1 MNKLLLISLL
11 LLVVFSC
18 KDDEN
23 PQETSNK
30 IPTVD
35 TIIVKEEIVKGMQG
49 FSRRGRSIR
58 YFVITGSDT
67 SSFRPN
73 ILQDNKTGTVHIYL
87 NELYGYN
94 KLPQKRKLN
103 ELKQILEIAKQDFP
117 LDSLNSI
124 SIANIIFSSDLEIE
138 LTKKFEQNKK
148 NRLNPHKFIREFLYE
163 SDLTKKVNRLLKPY
177 NKSVESYGT
186 EKYGFIDRNE
196 FLSHYN
202 TIKDTIEVP
211 ERILSSATYI
221 YLKDD

>member
-1 MNKLLLISLL
+1 MKKILLISLL
-11 LLVVFSC
+11 LLVVYSC

-23 PQETSNK
+23 AQETSNK
-30 IPTVD
+30 ISKVD
-35 TIIVKEEIVKGMQG
+35 TIIAKEEIVEGM
-49 FSRRGRSIR
+49 FEYPLRGRETR
-58 YFVITGSDT
+58 YFVVTGSDT
-67 SSFRPN
+67 SSLRPTFFQEYESGAVTL
-73 ILQDNKTGTVHIYL
+73 IL

-94 KLPQKRKLN
+94 QLPQKRKLN
-103 ELKQILEIAKQDFP
+103 ELKQILKLAKQDFP

-124 SIANIIFSSDLEIE
+124 LIANIIFSSNLEIE

-202 TIKDTIEVP
+202 TIIDTNEVP

-221 YLKDD
+221 HLKDD